1 MSFLFCREEQFVDLY
16 KEFEPSLINSTVYIM
31 SMAMQMATF
40 AINYK
45 VLILNTISIFCLCIL
60 CSVTD
65 SQHCLLC
72 PIGSPLHGVS
82 QRESTTTM
90 EYRPVRFSDCRT
102 SYWFITRIQ

>member
-1 MSFLFCREEQFVDLY
+1 MFNSCREEQFVDLY

-45 VLILNTISIFCLCIL
+45 VLVCGIISIFFLFCLF
-60 CSVTD
+60 STSG

-82 QRESTTTM
+82 
-90 EYRPVRFSDCRT
+90 
-102 SYWFITRIQ
+102 